1 MLENFFKRM
10 DYSTVLFL
18 GILFLDFEF
27 QTFFKTENTIYYLDC
42 KLYNLQ
48 DGILRSSGFVIGKAE
63 S

>member
-18 GILFLDFEF
+18 GILFLVFEF
-27 QTFFKTENTIYYLDC
+27 QAFFKTENTIYYFDC
-42 KLYNLQ
+42 ESYNLQ
-48 DGILRSSGFVIGKAE
+48 DGILRSSGFAIGKAE